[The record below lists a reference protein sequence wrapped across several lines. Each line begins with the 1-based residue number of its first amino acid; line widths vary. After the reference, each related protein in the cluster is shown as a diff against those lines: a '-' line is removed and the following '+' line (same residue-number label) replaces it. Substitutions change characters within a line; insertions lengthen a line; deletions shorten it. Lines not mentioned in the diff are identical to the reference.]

1 MRTRERRRP
10 LVALAAAITA
20 IAVAACGGTTAVGST
35 LAGSAGESATPETA
49 ALTVA
54 TPAPLSGASPS
65 PNPGTIA
72 SPAASSPAATPAPPA
87 SPTLAPL
94 PTPGPARTF
103 SCASLASN
111 GQVSKAT
118 GVQVRLFDLSQVPG
132 VTLPRLPKGETEC
145 KFLGGGTG
153 PGKVILTVDVT
164 ILTDG
169 ARATFDKTWRSFRGT
184 PLVSTVPG
192 LADDAAWFD
201 LQDTLVGLTGATAF
215 VITLEPLPAD
225 YFKSAAA
232 RTAAV
237 AIARAVLA
245 HI

>member
-10 LVALAAAITA
+10 LVALAAAIIA
-20 IAVAACGGTTAVGST
+20 FAVAACGGTTAAGST
-35 LAGSAGESATPETA
+35 QPGSVGGSATPETA

-54 TPAPLSGASPS
+54 TPAPLPVASPS
-65 PNPGTIA
+65 PYPGAIASAASAPSA
-72 SPAASSPAATPAPPA
+72 SPAPAA

-111 GQVSKAT
+111 SQVSKAT

-132 VTLPRLPKGETEC
+132 VTPPRLPKGETEC

-169 ARATFDKTWRSFRGT
+169 ARATFDKTWRSYRGT

-225 YFKSAAA
+225 FFKANAARSAAI
-232 RTAAV
+232 AV
-237 AIARAVLA
+237 ARMVLA